1 MPHGVLAG
9 IDDNT
14 VDSANC
20 YADCMAQIITRVD
33 DQLMAQVDAIVAS
46 GEAESRSD
54 AVRRALEAMIDE
66 RRRRLV
72 GEAIAAGYRR
82 VPETDEELRRAD
94 ENARALV
101 AEEPW

>member
-1 MPHGVLAG
+1 MPHGVLAE

-14 VDSANC
+14 ANIAKS

-33 DQLMAQVDAIVAS
+33 DQLMAQLDAIVAS
-46 GEAESRSD
+46 GETESRSD

-72 GEAIAAGYRR
+72 GEAIAEGYRR

-94 ENARALV
+94 EIARALV

>member
-33 DQLMAQVDAIVAS
+33 DQLMAQLDAIVAS

-54 AVRRALEAMIDE
+54 AVRRALEAMIDQ

>member
-1 MPHGVLAG
+1 
-9 IDDNT
+9 
-14 VDSANC
+14 
-20 YADCMAQIITRVD
+20 MAQIVTRVD
-33 DQLMAQVDAIVAS
+33 DQLMAQLDAFVAS

-72 GEAIAAGYRR
+72 GEAIAEGYRR

>member
-1 MPHGVLAG
+1 
-9 IDDNT
+9 
-14 VDSANC
+14 
-20 YADCMAQIITRVD
+20 MAQIITRVD
-33 DQLMAQVDAIVAS
+33 DQLMAQLDAIVAS

-66 RRRRLV
+66 RRRRLL
-72 GEAIAAGYRR
+72 GEAIAEGYRR

-101 AEEPW
+101 AVEPW